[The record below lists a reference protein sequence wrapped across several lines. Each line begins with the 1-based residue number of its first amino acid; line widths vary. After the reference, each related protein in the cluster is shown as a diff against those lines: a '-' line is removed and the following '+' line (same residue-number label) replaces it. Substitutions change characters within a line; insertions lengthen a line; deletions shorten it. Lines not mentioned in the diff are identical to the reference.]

1 MSDNPGDPT
10 LNFIIKAVL
19 DAATLRETVNKLQ
32 TTIAN
37 MQKASAKTAN
47 KEMAKAADDAVKQ
60 VQESTRQIIRQ
71 NQTKAKYRT
80 ALEKP
85 SDEAKAAAKAR
96 IREQRELNSFE
107 AKQAKDRQSRE
118 REAARIKLAEAEQYS
133 AFIRESQKED
143 ERRLTR
149 IAKLQEEMD
158 AQRIRA
164 AKIVSQAD
172 TQSVKFRERILAA
185 ERKRPS
191 MLPGQIVPGKGTVLA
206 AQMAAK
212 SAAMPS
218 IFSAG
223 QVVPGKGTVLAAQMA
238 AKKLALSPTV
248 TVAAATPS
256 LKASAKVIAQQ
267 AALTF
272 AQAVE
277 TRRTQIFK
285 NLSVARAPYE
295 RDTVLAAGGLSPD
308 KIKEADVE
316 LQRAGNSV
324 KNIERALKRVNIPDV
339 EARALAIALKE
350 ADYEAKAISART
362 MGQFTRLRRTAEQ
375 GVRLSEVGFSV
386 GAAGGA
392 MLAPLALGANQ
403 YAQRFQGFERLANQY
418 TKIQY
423 DQARAVEKFG
433 RSASEAL
440 IPILETLTDILNRL
454 ADFVKNNPFILK
466 AIANAGALF
475 TAVGSLAVVFG
486 RLQSIIA
493 RVALLTLPGVP
504 GSLTNFL
511 RSRSG
516 LQEGQTPG
524 IAAALGSK
532 LVVLGA
538 AVGVAALAFNGIG
551 AVIDANKE
559 SLSGL
564 HSHLDTTQDGFVNF
578 DDILLTLRRG
588 LVLLADTLV
597 KAVGSIAKFVSSGI
611 ERAENLLA
619 GKGARTNYEVE
630 YDKRQEKI
638 LELNKQ
644 KGTLFDSLTGVKTTL
659 PDGTVVTTQYSLME
673 WAKKLLYNEL
683 ESGKSRRTSSEILS
697 DIQASESG
705 NLIRSTNPDIQ
716 ALLDRVQDTN
726 KRIAEIDK
734 QITELNKSMPVDT
747 TTDDIQKE
755 VDRLRA
761 DLYASTEQFVKTGET
776 TFTKSETKDQTTTPD
791 YDPDAVRLYMG
802 FRQANLEA
810 EREYQN
816 QLKDQKKAFQLDAL
830 RAEREYNRSLYDAAL
845 ERQRDERDAWAKH
858 QFDLAEMQLDF
869 DREEIKAARDR
880 AKERA
885 KALRELYDKLFEFAA
900 ARDVAGFVEE
910 QKRFR
915 AQQRE
920 EDIQAGIEK
929 AERARK
935 FADEVAEK
943 NRQYAFDREQA
954 RIAYNDKLIDMKRS
968 FETEKRERQKSFD
981 EQLAQAQIEYG
992 RQKDARTRDFATQL
1006 ADLESNQAG
1015 LKTLRDAFYVESI
1028 TSYGN
1033 YLNANKAALNSAL
1046 AEVYGRMGATA
1057 PTSRGRAAGNLVN
1070 IPTHA
1075 DGLPYVPHDNYIA
1088 NLHKGE
1094 RVLTSRENQ
1103 EWGMFMGGQR
1113 TRSIIVN
1120 VSGNAIGNVVSQGD
1134 LETFG
1139 HEIAMAIREGVA

>member
-1 MSDNPGDPT
+1 MSDDPGDPT
-10 LNFIIKAVL
+10 LSVFLKIVNDRSALKRAKDELTAHVSDIQKKVSRA
-19 DAATLRETVNKLQ
+19 ETVATSVGGGSLLARLNAAA
-32 TTIAN
+32 IAKRN
-37 MQKASAKTAN
+37 
-47 KEMAKAADDAVKQ
+47 
-60 VQESTRQIIRQ
+60 
-71 NQTKAKYRT
+71 
-80 ALEKP
+80 AL
-85 SDEAKAAAKAR
+85 AAAKNPTGSVKAST
-96 IREQRELNSFE
+96 LS
-107 AKQAKDRQSRE
+107 APK
-118 REAARIKLAEAEQYS
+118 AAV
-133 AFIRESQKED
+133 
-143 ERRLTR
+143 
-149 IAKLQEEMD
+149 
-158 AQRIRA
+158 AQA
-164 AKIVSQAD
+164 AKAD
-172 TQSVKFRERILAA
+172 AKVYAQTFAS
-185 ERKRPS
+185 
-191 MLPGQIVPGKGTVLA
+191 TVEK
-206 AQMAAK
+206 MRGD
-212 SAAMPS
+212 
-218 IFSAG
+218 IF
-223 QVVPGKGTVLAAQMA
+223 
-238 AKKLALSPTV
+238 KKL
-248 TVAAATPS
+248 
-256 LKASAKVIAQQ
+256 SA
-267 AALTF
+267 
-272 AQAVE
+272 
-277 TRRTQIFK
+277 
-285 NLSVARAPYE
+285 NPAPYE

-324 KNIERALKRVNIPDV
+324 KNIERALKRVNIPDDQ
-339 EARALAIALKE
+339 ARALAIALKE

-375 GVRLSEVGFSV
+375 GVRLSEVGFSI

-403 YAQRFQGFERLANQY
+403 YAQRFQGFERLASQY

-423 DQARAVEKFG
+423 DQARAVERFG

-511 RSRSG
+511 QNRAAGASG
-516 LQEGQTPG
+516 GASGAVASVGAGL
-524 IAAALGSK
+524 LK
-532 LVVLGA
+532 LGA
-538 AVGVAALAFNGIG
+538 AAAGVALAFNAFG
-551 AVIDANKE
+551 AVIDTTKGSALG
-559 SLSGL
+559 LSERMDVTG
-564 HSHLDTTQDGFVNF
+564 DGFVNF
-578 DDILLTLRRG
+578 DD
-588 LVLLADTLV
+588 VLAAARVGIYTLV
-597 KAVGSIAKFVSSGI
+597 DGFFRVATAIATFIEQLATFPERIKNFATTGNFSTDVERTKAEQVRQTEARIATI
-611 ERAENLLA
+611 EERRSLLKQGYNARFDPETIAAIALKEGRNVQEALFNAAFNGDAVKAQEELSAEL
-619 GKGARTNYEVE
+619 
-630 YDKRQEKI
+630 
-638 LELNKQ
+638 
-644 KGTLFDSLTGVKTTL
+644 
-659 PDGTVVTTQYSLME
+659 
-673 WAKKLLYNEL
+673 KKLSDEESKLRDELAKLNTKAEGGLSPSAQLVENERVRVL
-683 ESGKSRRTSSEILS
+683 GQL
-697 DIQASESG
+697 G
-705 NLIRSTNPDIQ
+705 N
-716 ALLDRVQDTN
+716 
-726 KRIAEIDK
+726 
-734 QITELNKSMPVDT
+734 
-747 TTDDIQKE
+747 
-755 VDRLRA
+755 
-761 DLYASTEQFVKTGET
+761 FVKTGDLGSLASGLLGKILPGI
-776 TFTKSETKDQTTTPD
+776 FGNKATTPATGTVAQD

-869 DREEIKAARDR
+869 DREEIKAAKDR

-954 RIAYNDKLIDMKRS
+954 RIAYNDKLTDMKRS

-992 RQKDARTRDFATQL
+992 RQKDARSRDFATQL

-1015 LKTLRDAFYVESI
+1015 LKTIRDAYYAESI
-1028 TSYGN
+1028 TSYTN
-1033 YLNANKAALNSAL
+1033 FINANKTVLNNAL
-1046 AEVYGRMGATA
+1046 AEVYGRMGATVSS
-1057 PTSRGRAAGNLVN
+1057 TRGRPAGNLVN

-1103 EWGMFMGGQR
+1103 EWGMFLGGQR

>member
-1 MSDNPGDPT
+1 MSDDPGDPT
-10 LNFIIKAVL
+10 LSVFLKIVNDRSALKRAKDELTAHVSDIQKKVSRA
-19 DAATLRETVNKLQ
+19 ETVATSVGGGSLLARLNAAA
-32 TTIAN
+32 IAKRN
-37 MQKASAKTAN
+37 
-47 KEMAKAADDAVKQ
+47 
-60 VQESTRQIIRQ
+60 
-71 NQTKAKYRT
+71 
-80 ALEKP
+80 AL
-85 SDEAKAAAKAR
+85 AAAKNPTGSVKAST
-96 IREQRELNSFE
+96 LS
-107 AKQAKDRQSRE
+107 APK
-118 REAARIKLAEAEQYS
+118 AAV
-133 AFIRESQKED
+133 
-143 ERRLTR
+143 
-149 IAKLQEEMD
+149 
-158 AQRIRA
+158 AQA
-164 AKIVSQAD
+164 AKAD
-172 TQSVKFRERILAA
+172 AKVYAQTFAS
-185 ERKRPS
+185 
-191 MLPGQIVPGKGTVLA
+191 TVEK
-206 AQMAAK
+206 MRGD
-212 SAAMPS
+212 
-218 IFSAG
+218 IF
-223 QVVPGKGTVLAAQMA
+223 
-238 AKKLALSPTV
+238 KKL
-248 TVAAATPS
+248 
-256 LKASAKVIAQQ
+256 SA
-267 AALTF
+267 
-272 AQAVE
+272 
-277 TRRTQIFK
+277 
-285 NLSVARAPYE
+285 NPAPYE

-324 KNIERALKRVNIPDV
+324 KNIERALKRVNIPDDQ
-339 EARALAIALKE
+339 ARALAIALKE
-350 ADYEAKAISART
+350 ADYEAKAIQSRT
-362 MGQFTRLRRTAEQ
+362 MGRFTQLRRTAEQ

-403 YAQRFQGFERLANQY
+403 YAQRYQGFEQLANKY

-433 RSASEAL
+433 RSASESL

-466 AIANAGALF
+466 AIANAGALL
-475 TAVGSLAVVFG
+475 TVVGSLAVVFG

-511 RSRSG
+511 HARSG
-516 LQEGQTPG
+516 LGAGEAPG
-524 IAAALGSK
+524 AAAALGAGLLK
-532 LVVLGA
+532 VGA
-538 AVGVAALAFNGIG
+538 AVGIAALAFNGFG
-551 AVIDANKE
+551 AVVDAAGE
-559 SLSGL
+559 SAAGL
-564 HSHLDTTQDGFVNF
+564 RDHLDTTGDGFVNF
-578 DDILLTLRRG
+578 DDILLTARRG
-588 LVLLADTLV
+588 IVLFADGLLS
-597 KAVGSIAKFVSSGI
+597 AVRSIGEFIGSLPERIANLTQNKGFVTDIEARINKLTADRANIIAGQRGAKDEQGRTIIRSNEESIRKILLEELQSGTSGRSASTI
-611 ERAENLLA
+611 LGELTDLNA
-619 GKGARTNYEVE
+619 GKLFFTGNKAAEPFVIEMQTAAIRLKAINEELAKLQSE
-630 YDKRQEKI
+630 Y
-638 LELNKQ
+638 
-644 KGTLFDSLTGVKTTL
+644 
-659 PDGTVVTTQYSLME
+659 
-673 WAKKLLYNEL
+673 AA
-683 ESGKSRRTSSEILS
+683 SSEW
-697 DIQASESG
+697 
-705 NLIRSTNPDIQ
+705 
-716 ALLDRVQDTN
+716 
-726 KRIAEIDK
+726 DK
-734 QITELNKSMPVDT
+734 ETEK
-747 TTDDIQKE
+747 
-755 VDRLRA
+755 LRA
-761 DLYASTEQFVKTGET
+761 DLYAKTKEFVKTGTPDFKKPDDT
-776 TFTKSETKDQTTTPD
+776 TMQAGTQD
-791 YDPDAVRLYMG
+791 YDPDAVRLYMS

-869 DREEIKAARDR
+869 DREEIKAAKDR

-1028 TSYGN
+1028 TSYTN
-1033 YLNANKAALNSAL
+1033 YLNANKAVLNSAL
-1046 AEVYGRMGATA
+1046 AEVYGRMGVGRTA
-1057 PTSRGRAAGNLVN
+1057 EPPTRVRGIPTG

-1075 DGLPYVPHDNYIA
+1075 DGLPYVPRDNYIA

>member
-10 LNFIIKAVL
+10 LSVVLKTILDKGALERLAKDLTAQVSSLQKKIAHAETGRMSAAVKA
-19 DAATLRETVNKLQ
+19 ETVAMLKGMASTAYAKNAAVNKP
-32 TTIAN
+32 
-37 MQKASAKTAN
+37 SAVTKSAITN
-47 KEMAKAADDAVKQ
+47 TAKADAKVYA
-60 VQESTRQIIRQ
+60 
-71 NQTKAKYRT
+71 QTFASSV
-80 ALEKP
+80 EKMR
-85 SDEAKAAAKAR
+85 SD
-96 IREQRELNSFE
+96 
-107 AKQAKDRQSRE
+107 
-118 REAARIKLAEAEQYS
+118 
-133 AFIRESQKED
+133 
-143 ERRLTR
+143 
-149 IAKLQEEMD
+149 
-158 AQRIRA
+158 
-164 AKIVSQAD
+164 
-172 TQSVKFRERILAA
+172 
-185 ERKRPS
+185 
-191 MLPGQIVPGKGTVLA
+191 
-206 AQMAAK
+206 
-212 SAAMPS
+212 
-218 IFSAG
+218 IF
-223 QVVPGKGTVLAAQMA
+223 
-238 AKKLALSPTV
+238 KKL
-248 TVAAATPS
+248 
-256 LKASAKVIAQQ
+256 
-267 AALTF
+267 
-272 AQAVE
+272 
-277 TRRTQIFK
+277 
-285 NLSVARAPYE
+285 SVNPAPYE

-324 KNIERALKRVNIPDV
+324 KNIERALKRVNVPD
-339 EARALAIALKE
+339 EQARALAIALKE

-375 GVRLSEVGFSV
+375 GVRLSEVGFSI

-511 RSRSG
+511 QNRAAGASG
-516 LQEGQTPG
+516 GASGAVANVGAGL
-524 IAAALGSK
+524 LK
-532 LVVLGA
+532 LGA
-538 AVGVAALAFNGIG
+538 AAAGVALAFNAFG
-551 AVIDANKE
+551 AVIDTTKGSALG
-559 SLSGL
+559 LSERMDVTG
-564 HSHLDTTQDGFVNF
+564 DGFVNF
-578 DDILLTLRRG
+578 DD
-588 LVLLADTLV
+588 VLAAARVGIYTLV
-597 KAVGSIAKFVSSGI
+597 DGFFRVATAIANFIEQIGTFPERVANFVKGSGFVTDVERDREENIKRIKSVNDALLKIERQREATQSGVGTRPTADEGWTTTGKVNRKTVSEMLVAAGITDVNGEKTREYLRLLDARERSLKDELAKLNANLTKVSSSGGLSPAAQLVEN
-611 ERAENLLA
+611 ER
-619 GKGARTNYEVE
+619 V
-630 YDKRQEKI
+630 
-638 LELNKQ
+638 
-644 KGTLFDSLTGVKTTL
+644 
-659 PDGTVVTTQYSLME
+659 
-673 WAKKLLYNEL
+673 
-683 ESGKSRRTSSEILS
+683 
-697 DIQASESG
+697 
-705 NLIRSTNPDIQ
+705 
-716 ALLDRVQDTN
+716 RVLGGMQ
-726 KRIAEIDK
+726 
-734 QITELNKSMPVDT
+734 
-747 TTDDIQKE
+747 
-755 VDRLRA
+755 
-761 DLYASTEQFVKTGET
+761 QFVKTGDLGSLASALFGKILPGIFGSKEAT
-776 TFTKSETKDQTTTPD
+776 APATGTAAQD

-869 DREEIKAARDR
+869 DREEIKAAKDR

-954 RIAYNDKLIDMKRS
+954 RIAYNDKLTDMKRS

-992 RQKDARTRDFATQL
+992 RQKDARSRDFATQL

-1015 LKTLRDAFYVESI
+1015 LKTIRDAYYAESI
-1028 TSYGN
+1028 TSYTN
-1033 YLNANKAALNSAL
+1033 FINANKTVLNNAL
-1046 AEVYGRMGATA
+1046 AEVYGRMGATVSS
-1057 PTSRGRAAGNLVN
+1057 TRGRPAGNLVN

>member
-10 LNFIIKAVL
+10 LSVFLKIVNDRSALKRAKDELTAHVSDIQKKVSRA
-19 DAATLRETVNKLQ
+19 ETVATSVGGGSLLARLNAAA
-32 TTIAN
+32 IAKRN
-37 MQKASAKTAN
+37 
-47 KEMAKAADDAVKQ
+47 
-60 VQESTRQIIRQ
+60 
-71 NQTKAKYRT
+71 
-80 ALEKP
+80 AL
-85 SDEAKAAAKAR
+85 AAAKNPTGSVKAST
-96 IREQRELNSFE
+96 LS
-107 AKQAKDRQSRE
+107 APK
-118 REAARIKLAEAEQYS
+118 AAV
-133 AFIRESQKED
+133 
-143 ERRLTR
+143 
-149 IAKLQEEMD
+149 
-158 AQRIRA
+158 AQA
-164 AKIVSQAD
+164 AKAD
-172 TQSVKFRERILAA
+172 AKVYAQTFAS
-185 ERKRPS
+185 
-191 MLPGQIVPGKGTVLA
+191 TVEK
-206 AQMAAK
+206 MRGD
-212 SAAMPS
+212 
-218 IFSAG
+218 IF
-223 QVVPGKGTVLAAQMA
+223 
-238 AKKLALSPTV
+238 KKL
-248 TVAAATPS
+248 
-256 LKASAKVIAQQ
+256 SA
-267 AALTF
+267 
-272 AQAVE
+272 
-277 TRRTQIFK
+277 
-285 NLSVARAPYE
+285 NPAPYE

-324 KNIERALKRVNIPDV
+324 KNIERALKRVNIPDDQ
-339 EARALAIALKE
+339 ARALAIALKE

-403 YAQRFQGFERLANQY
+403 YAQRFQGFERLASQY

-440 IPILETLTDILNRL
+440 IPILETLTDIMNRL

-511 RSRSG
+511 QNRAAGASG
-516 LQEGQTPG
+516 GASGAVASVGAGL
-524 IAAALGSK
+524 LK
-532 LVVLGA
+532 LGA
-538 AVGVAALAFNGIG
+538 AAAGVALAFNAFG
-551 AVIDANKE
+551 AVIDTTKGSA
-559 SLSGL
+559 LGL
-564 HSHLDTTQDGFVNF
+564 QERMDVTGDGFVNF
-578 DDILLTLRRG
+578 DD
-588 LVLLADTLV
+588 VLAAARVGIYTLV
-597 KAVGSIAKFVSSGI
+597 DGFFRVATAIATFIEQLATFPERIKNFATTGNFSTDAERTKTEQVSQAEARIRAIEERRSLLRQGFNARFDPETIAAIALKEGRNVQEALFNAAFNGDVAKA
-611 ERAENLLA
+611 
-619 GKGARTNYEVE
+619 
-630 YDKRQEKI
+630 QE
-638 LELNKQ
+638 ELNAALK
-644 KGTLFDSLTGVKTTL
+644 
-659 PDGTVVTTQYSLME
+659 E
-673 WAKKLLYNEL
+673 
-683 ESGKSRRTSSEILS
+683 LS
-697 DIQASESG
+697 DEEAKLREELAKLNAKTEGGLSPGAQLVE
-705 NLIRSTNPDIQ
+705 NE
-716 ALLDRVQDTN
+716 RVRVLGGMQ
-726 KRIAEIDK
+726 
-734 QITELNKSMPVDT
+734 
-747 TTDDIQKE
+747 
-755 VDRLRA
+755 
-761 DLYASTEQFVKTGET
+761 QFVKTGDLGSLASALFGKILPGIFGSKEAT
-776 TFTKSETKDQTTTPD
+776 APATGTAAQD

-869 DREEIKAARDR
+869 DREEVKAARDR

-1033 YLNANKAALNSAL
+1033 YLNANKAILNSAL

-1075 DGLPYVPHDNYIA
+1075 DGLARVPYDGYVA
-1088 NLHKGE
+1088 MLHKGE
-1094 RVLTSRENQ
+1094 RVIPARENQ

>member
-10 LNFIIKAVL
+10 LNVL
-19 DAATLRETVNKLQ
+19 LKVVTDRAAMKRAKDELAAHVSDIQKKVSRAETVATSVGGGSLLARLNAAA
-32 TTIAN
+32 IAKRN
-37 MQKASAKTAN
+37 
-47 KEMAKAADDAVKQ
+47 
-60 VQESTRQIIRQ
+60 
-71 NQTKAKYRT
+71 
-80 ALEKP
+80 AL
-85 SDEAKAAAKAR
+85 AAAKNPTGSVKAST
-96 IREQRELNSFE
+96 LS
-107 AKQAKDRQSRE
+107 APK
-118 REAARIKLAEAEQYS
+118 AAV
-133 AFIRESQKED
+133 
-143 ERRLTR
+143 
-149 IAKLQEEMD
+149 
-158 AQRIRA
+158 AQA
-164 AKIVSQAD
+164 AKAD
-172 TQSVKFRERILAA
+172 AKVYAQTFAS
-185 ERKRPS
+185 
-191 MLPGQIVPGKGTVLA
+191 TVEK
-206 AQMAAK
+206 MRGD
-212 SAAMPS
+212 
-218 IFSAG
+218 IF
-223 QVVPGKGTVLAAQMA
+223 
-238 AKKLALSPTV
+238 KKL
-248 TVAAATPS
+248 
-256 LKASAKVIAQQ
+256 SA
-267 AALTF
+267 
-272 AQAVE
+272 
-277 TRRTQIFK
+277 
-285 NLSVARAPYE
+285 NPAPYE

-324 KNIERALKRVNIPDV
+324 KNIERALKRVNIPDDQ
-339 EARALAIALKE
+339 ARALAIALKE
-350 ADYEAKAISART
+350 ADYEAKAIRSRT
-362 MGQFTRLRRTAEQ
+362 MGRFTQLRRTAEQ

-403 YAQRFQGFERLANQY
+403 YAQRYQGFEQLANKY

-433 RSASEAL
+433 RSASESL

-454 ADFVKNNPFILK
+454 TDFVKNNPFILK
-466 AIANAGALF
+466 AIANAGALL
-475 TAVGSLAVVFG
+475 TVVGSLAVVFG

-511 RSRSG
+511 HARSG
-516 LQEGQTPG
+516 LGAGEAPG
-524 IAAALGSK
+524 AAAALGAGLLK
-532 LVVLGA
+532 LGA
-538 AVGVAALAFNGIG
+538 VVAGTALAFNAFG
-551 AVIDANKE
+551 AVIDTTKGSAI
-559 SLSGL
+559 GL
-564 HSHLDTTQDGFVNF
+564 QERMDVTGDGFVNF
-578 DDILLTLRRG
+578 DD
-588 LVLLADTLV
+588 VLAAARVGIYTLV
-597 KAVGSIAKFVSSGI
+597 DGFFRVATAIATFIEQLATFPERIKNFATTGNFITDVERTKTDQVRKAETRIGAIEEQKSLLRQSFNARFDPETIAAI
-611 ERAENLLA
+611 ALRE
-619 GKGARTNYEVE
+619 GKDVQKALFNAAFNGDAV
-630 YDKRQEKI
+630 KAQE
-638 LELNKQ
+638 ELN
-644 KGTLFDSLTGVKTTL
+644 
-659 PDGTVVTTQYSLME
+659 
-673 WAKKLLYNEL
+673 AAL
-683 ESGKSRRTSSEILS
+683 EKLS
-697 DIQASESG
+697 DEEAKLREEVAKLNAKTEGGLSPAAQSVENERVRVLGQMG
-705 NLIRSTNPDIQ
+705 N
-716 ALLDRVQDTN
+716 
-726 KRIAEIDK
+726 
-734 QITELNKSMPVDT
+734 
-747 TTDDIQKE
+747 
-755 VDRLRA
+755 
-761 DLYASTEQFVKTGET
+761 FVKTGDLGSLFSGLFGKVLPGLFGNKET
-776 TFTKSETKDQTTTPD
+776 TPTTGTAAQD
-791 YDPDAVRLYMG
+791 YDPDAVRLYMS

-858 QFDLAEMQLDF
+858 QFDLSEMQIDF

-1028 TSYGN
+1028 TSYTN
-1033 YLNANKAALNSAL
+1033 YLNANKAVLNSAL
-1046 AEVYGRMGATA
+1046 AEVYGRMGVGRTA
-1057 PTSRGRAAGNLVN
+1057 EPPTRVRGIPTG

-1103 EWGMFMGGQR
+1103 EWGMFLGGQR